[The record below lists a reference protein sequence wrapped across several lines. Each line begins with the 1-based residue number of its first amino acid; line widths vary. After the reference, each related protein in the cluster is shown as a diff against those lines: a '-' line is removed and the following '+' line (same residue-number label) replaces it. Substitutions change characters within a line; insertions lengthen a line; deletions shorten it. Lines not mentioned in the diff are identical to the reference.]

1 MLAAAPATPGFWSWY
16 FDPAAAL
23 LLLTALLYWAGG
35 RRTVTPTRLA
45 RAQRVRSAAFYISL
59 ATLFIALDSP
69 IEGYSKQLFW
79 VHMIQHVLLML
90 VAAPLLVFS
99 CPWIRLFRALPL
111 SWRRRLARG
120 LAQGERTAPLRALG
134 RWLGAPVTSL
144 VLWSAVLLG
153 WHIPVM
159 FNATLNSE
167 WLHVLEHILFFT
179 TSVLLFKQVI
189 VSPPLR
195 ARLGDAQRVVYVI
208 AAMTVSWI
216 LAVILALSP
225 EPLYAHYAHLAS
237 RPGGISAL
245 ADQQLAAGVMWVPGS
260 ITFVIIMIVY
270 VHRWLAPP
278 APGHNRAP
286 RLAGEH

>member
-1 MLAAAPATPGFWSWY
+1 MLAAAPAPPGLGSWY

-23 LLLTALLYWAGG
+23 LVLSAVLYWVGG
-35 RRTVTPTRLA
+35 RRTVTPHRLA
-45 RAQRVRSAAFYISL
+45 RSQRLRSVAFYVSL
-59 ATLFIALDSP
+59 ATVFLALDSP
-69 IEGYSKQLFW
+69 IEDYSRDLFW
-79 VHMIQHVLLML
+79 VHMVQHVLLML

-120 LAQGERTAPLRALG
+120 LAQGDRTAPLRALA
-134 RWLGAPVTSL
+134 RLLGTPVVSL
-144 VLWSAVLLG
+144 VLWSVVLLG
-153 WHIPVM
+153 WHVPVM
-159 FNATLNSE
+159 FDATLHSE
-167 WLHVLEHILFFT
+167 WLHVLEHTLFFA

-189 VSPPLR
+189 PSPPLQ
-195 ARLGDAQRVVYVI
+195 ARLGEAQRLIYVI
-208 AAMTVSWI
+208 AAMTVSWV
-216 LAVILALSP
+216 LAVVLALAP
-225 EPLYAHYAHLAS
+225 EPLYGHYAHLAS

-260 ITFVIIMIVY
+260 VPFVIIILMY

-278 APGHNRAP
+278 ESGSNRAP

>member
-1 MLAAAPATPGFWSWY
+1 VLAAAAATPGLGSWY

-23 LLLTALLYWAGG
+23 LLASGALYWIGG

-45 RAQRVRSAAFYISL
+45 RSQRVRSAAFYVSL
-59 ATLFIALDSP
+59 ATVFLALDSP
-69 IEGYSKQLFW
+69 IEDYSKELFW

-111 SWRRRLARG
+111 SWRRWLARG
-120 LAQGERTAPLRALG
+120 LAQGERTAPLRSLARFLG
-134 RWLGAPVTSL
+134 RPVTSL
-144 VLWSAVLLG
+144 VLWSVVLLG
-153 WHIPVM
+153 WHVPVM
-159 FNATLNSE
+159 FNATLHSE
-167 WLHVLEHILFFT
+167 WLHVLEHTLFFS

-189 VSPPLR
+189 PSAPLR
-195 ARLGDAQRVVYVI
+195 ASLAAPQRVVYSIV
-208 AAMTVSWI
+208 AMIVSWA

-225 EPLYAHYAHLAS
+225 KPLYPYYAHLTS

-245 ADQQLAAGVMWVPGS
+245 ADQQLAAGIMWVPGS
-260 ITFVIIMIVY
+260 ITFLLIVFVY
-270 VHRWLAPP
+270 VHRWLAQPE
-278 APGHNRAP
+278 PGPNRAP